1 MGCEG
6 LAYLYVML
14 SRSDTAM
21 GRFIRTFTRSTF
33 NHVSVSLDDS
43 LSCFVSFA
51 RYRVDIPLAGGYIQ
65 EDAQRL
71 LYRGNPLPVVIF
83 RLEIPEAQR
92 QGLALLFAPAGEPD
106 APIYNPLGALLSW
119 LHLPCPVPGAY
130 TCLEFTNRLLG
141 TRYRSIPALQKGLAP
156 YAFFEGNLGDL
167 VSDNGSRE
175 DLFFCRRGFV
185 KGTGDT
191 FAHFGRVLGRVT
203 RLTKAPDPIAEF
215 SFANREAK

>member
-1 MGCEG
+1 
-6 LAYLYVML
+6 ML

-51 RYRVDIPLAGGYIQ
+51 RYRVDIPLAGGYVQ

-92 QGLALLFAPAGEPD
+92 QELALLFAHAGEPD
-106 APIYNPLGALLSW
+106 APIYNTLGALLSW

-130 TCLEFTNRLLG
+130 TCLEFANRLLG

-156 YAFFEGNLGDL
+156 YAFFEGISEILYRTTAHGRICFSAVVVL
-167 VSDNGSRE
+167 SRVP
-175 DLFFCRRGFV
+175 GI
-185 KGTGDT
+185 
-191 FAHFGRVLGRVT
+191 
-203 RLTKAPDPIAEF
+203 PSPILAGCWAE
-215 SFANREAK
+215 SPV